1 MEESSLVKSSLT
13 VWLGSG
19 KGGGGDGAGRG
30 GGGVS
35 SVCGWV
41 GWVWVCVVHRPS
53 ANLSLH
59 LVFSTE

>member
-1 MEESSLVKSSLT
+1 M
-13 VWLGSG
+13 G
-19 KGGGGDGAGRG
+19 KVGVEMGAGRG